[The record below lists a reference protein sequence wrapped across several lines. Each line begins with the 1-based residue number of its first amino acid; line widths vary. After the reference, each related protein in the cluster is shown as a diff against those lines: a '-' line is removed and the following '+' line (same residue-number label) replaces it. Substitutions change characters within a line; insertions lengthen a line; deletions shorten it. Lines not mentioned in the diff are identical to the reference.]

1 MTGNSMRIE
10 TRLREMGVELPLEEV
25 GPSYYGTKY
34 GKMKPHYEYGQL
46 LLLSGQTA
54 GIDAQGNARFPGRVG
69 RSISVDDARQAARQ
83 TGINCIAA
91 IKNAVGDLD
100 RVVGF
105 ARVLNFVACD
115 VDFTEPHRVASA
127 MTDFLVDVFG
137 EEIAVA
143 PRATIGVT
151 SLADDYCFETWITVE
166 VAPPPGSA

>member
-1 MTGNSMRIE
+1 MRIE
-10 TRLREMGVELPLEEV
+10 TRLQDMGIVLPLNEV

-34 GKMKPHYEYGQL
+34 GKMKPYYEYGQL

-54 GIDAQGNARFPGRVG
+54 GIDAEGNARFPGRVG
-69 RSISVDDARQAARQ
+69 RTISVDDARHAARQ
-83 TGINCIAA
+83 TGINCVAA

-115 VDFTEPHRVASA
+115 PEFTAPHLVASA

-137 EEIAVA
+137 DEIAVA

-151 SLADDYCFETWITVE
+151 SLADDYCFETWVTVE
-166 VAPPPGSA
+166 VAEPARRP

>member
-1 MTGNSMRIE
+1 MRVE
-10 TRLREMGVELPLEEV
+10 ARLQQMGIALPLAEV

-34 GKMKPHYEYGQL
+34 GKMKPFYEYGHL

-54 GIDAQGNARFPGRVG
+54 GIDTDGEARFPGRVG
-69 RSISVDDARQAARQ
+69 RSISIDDARLAARQ
-83 TGINCIAA
+83 TGINCVAA
-91 IKNAVGDLD
+91 IKNAIGNLD

-115 VDFTEPHRVASA
+115 ADFTEPHLVASA
-127 MTDFLVDVFG
+127 MTDFLIDVFG

-151 SLADDYCFETWITVE
+151 SLADDYCFETWVTVE
-166 VAPPPGSA
+166 VADPTRSP